1 MIKQSLQQRMQ
12 QKLSPQQIQVIKLLE
27 IPVMELEQRIKREI
41 EENPVLEEGAEV
53 DEDLDNDEELEN
65 SNNNDEFTLDDY
77 INEED
82 QTPSYKLKA
91 NNYSK
96 DDKAKPIIQAAE
108 TSYREL
114 LRSQLLLQDFNE
126 NEKQIARFLID
137 TLDDDGYIRRELDS
151 VADDLAFKQN
161 LNVESEDVSKVL
173 EVIKENFDP
182 VGVGAESLADCLLI
196 QLRRK
201 EKKTFYTKVAEE
213 ILSDY
218 FEEFSKKHYQK
229 IIKQLEISE
238 DDIKQAIEEI
248 IKLNPKPGNS
258 SGNSAT
264 KNIAVVT
271 PDFVLENNDGE
282 LYVTLNSRNTP
293 ELRLSKYYTNMLT
306 EISVQKKQTKD
317 QKKGATF
324 VKQKMD
330 SARWFIDAI
339 KQREQTLMHTIEA
352 IIKYQHQYFLE
363 GDETKLKPM
372 RLKDIAAITDL
383 DISTI
388 SRVSNSKYI
397 QTEFGVKKLKS
408 FFSEGIMNE
417 EGEEIST
424 KEIKKILQEVIIE
437 EDKKK
442 PLTDDK
448 LSLLLKDKGYP
459 IARRTVAKY
468 REQLKIPVGR
478 LRKEL

>member
-1 MIKQSLQQRMQ
+1 MLKQSLQQKMQ

-41 EENPVLEEGAEV
+41 EENPVLEEGAEI
-53 DEDLDNDEELEN
+53 DEDAENEEELEETKE
-65 SNNNDEFTLDDY
+65 DEFTLEDY

-82 QTPSYKLKA
+82 DTPSYKLKA

-114 LRSQLLLQDFNE
+114 LRSQLHLQNFSE
-126 NEKQIARFLID
+126 TEKQIAEFLIN
-137 TLDDDGYIRRELDS
+137 TLDDDGYIRREIES
-151 VADDLAFKQN
+151 IADDLAFKQN
-161 LNVESEDVSKVL
+161 LDVEIETVSKIL
-173 EVIKENFDP
+173 QVIKENFDP
-182 VGVGAESLADCLLI
+182 VGVGAESLPDCLLI

-201 EKKTFYTKVAEE
+201 ENKTFYTKVAEE

-218 FEEFSKKHYQK
+218 FDEFSKKHYPK

-238 DDIKQAIEEI
+238 DDLKQAIEEI

-258 SGNSAT
+258 SGSSAS

-293 ELRLSKYYTNMLT
+293 ELRLSKYYTNMLN
-306 EISVQKKQTKD
+306 EISVPQKQTKD
-317 QKKGATF
+317 QKKAATF
-324 VKQKMD
+324 VRQKVD
-330 SARWFIDAI
+330 SANWFIDAI
-339 KQREQTLMHTIEA
+339 KQREQTLMSTIEA
-352 IIKYQHQYFLE
+352 IIKYQHEYFLE
-363 GDETKLKPM
+363 GDETKLRPM
-372 RLKDIAAITDL
+372 RLKDIAAITGL

-388 SRVSNSKYI
+388 SRVGNSKYI
-397 QTEFGVKKLKS
+397 QTEFGVKLLKS

-424 KEIKKILQEVIIE
+424 KEIKKILQEVVAE

-448 LSLLLKDKGYP
+448 LSLLLKEKGYP